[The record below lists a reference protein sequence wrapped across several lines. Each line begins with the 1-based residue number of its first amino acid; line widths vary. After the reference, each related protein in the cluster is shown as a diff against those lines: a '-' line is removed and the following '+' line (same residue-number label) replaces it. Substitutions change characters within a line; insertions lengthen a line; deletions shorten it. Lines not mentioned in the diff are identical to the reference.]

1 MVPKDLSAKRVKDKV
16 LYLKLKEQDLLRLDH
31 LTIVSLDDFDKKTK
45 RGSRRQEQ
53 LLLNQFLKS

>member
-31 LTIVSLDDFDKKTK
+31 LTIVSLDDFDKK
-45 RGSRRQEQ
+45 RQSQ
-53 LLLNQFLKS
+53 KKINSAMDLYTLI